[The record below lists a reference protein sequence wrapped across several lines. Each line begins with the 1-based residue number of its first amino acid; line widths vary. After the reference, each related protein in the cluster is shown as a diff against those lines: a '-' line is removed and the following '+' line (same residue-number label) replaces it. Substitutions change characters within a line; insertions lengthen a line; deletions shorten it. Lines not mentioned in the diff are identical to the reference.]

1 MEMLEISEND
11 LLNRMRRDNPWWTKD
26 GRPNPVKSF
35 PKRDF
40 FAAFFH
46 LVRQK
51 DIRRAVVLMGPRQVG
66 KTVMAQQAIL
76 ELLKG
81 GIAQNH
87 ILFAS
92 LDTPLLIG
100 QPLEKL
106 LRLYLENFGD
116 EKNGGYVF
124 FDEIQ
129 YLKDWE
135 IHLKS
140 LVDSYPNIKFI
151 VTGSAAA
158 VLKRKSQESGA
169 GRFTDFILPPLTFR
183 EFLRFQD
190 IKFDIP
196 IAALNAAFMDY
207 LAYGGYPEIVLS
219 ETLRQDADRYLK
231 SDIIDKVLLR
241 DLPSLYGITDVQEM
255 HRLFSTLVYNTGQ
268 EVSLESLSKNSG
280 VSKATLKKY
289 IEYFEGA
296 FLINRLDRIDNN
308 AKNFKRARTFKIY
321 ATNPAMHSALFGAP
335 EPDDPKMGALVET
348 ALLSL
353 FLRIPSTL
361 DYKYA
366 RWKGGEVDFVVL
378 NRSMQ
383 KPIQAHEV
391 KWSDRVKNNLR
402 EADNLVEF
410 VKTHNLQPPTY
421 SITTRTYSGKINYRG
436 IELACIPSAR
446 ACLILSEAELDD
458 MKNDIQAPNQFD
470 LPLA

>member
-1 MEMLEISEND
+1 MLEISEND

-26 GRPNPVKSF
+26 DKFNPVKDF

-40 FAAFFH
+40 FPAFLH
-46 LVRQK
+46 LVSQK
-51 DIRRAVVLMGPRQVG
+51 DVRRAVVLMGPRQVG

-76 ELLKG
+76 ELLREG
-81 GIAQNH
+81 VAQHH

-190 IKFDIP
+190 IEFDVHIST
-196 IAALNAAFMDY
+196 LNQAFMDY
-207 LAYGGYPEIVLS
+207 LAYGGYPEIVMS
-219 ETLRQDADRYLK
+219 EVLRKDADRYLK

-296 FLINRLDRIDNN
+296 FLIRRLDRVDIN
-308 AKNFKRARTFKIY
+308 AKKFKRARTFKVY
-321 ATNPAMHSALFGAP
+321 VTNPAMHSALFGAP

-348 ALLSL
+348 ALVSL
-353 FLRIPSTL
+353 FLRPPL
-361 DYKYA
+361 VLECKYA
-366 RWKGGEVDFVVL
+366 RWKTGEVDLVIL
-378 NRSMQ
+378 DNRTQ
-383 KPIQAHEV
+383 KPTFALEV
-391 KWSDRVKNNLR
+391 KWSDRIKSNLR
-402 EADNLVEF
+402 EADNMVGF
-410 VKTHNLQPPTY
+410 IKAHNLQPSDY
-421 SITTRTYSGKINYRG
+421 HITTKTYSGKFTYRG
-436 IELACIPSAR
+436 IEITCRPTAQV
-446 ACLILSEAELDD
+446 CLIFANTEDYMRQTYNFA
-458 MKNDIQAPNQFD
+458 NQT
-470 LPLA
+470 PLT